1 MEPSHSLPVGEEH
14 LGRPCSQNDLKHQL
28 ALKEQ
33 DLLYAKQRVEKK
45 TTEASNLKKELQ
57 ELRNTPD
64 SEEKNTLLDCIE

>member
-1 MEPSHSLPVGEEH
+1 VGEEH
-14 LGRPCSQNDLKHQL
+14 LGRPCSQNDLKRQL